1 MQDNRFTDTLDGT
14 NIMLAIAA
22 ENEMPDVTLNPNLGV
37 SFHTTTA
44 AGVTQWCA
52 AFAKYP
58 LTAIGVSPQVGRI
71 NAEINTGFCATLL
84 ISGHT

>member
-22 ENEMPDVTLNPNLGV
+22 ENEMPDVTLNLNLGV

-52 AFAKYP
+52 AFGKYP
-58 LTAIGVSPQVGRI
+58 LTTVGVNPQVGRI
-71 NAEINTGFCATLL
+71 NAGINNGFCATLL
-84 ISGHT
+84 ISGYS